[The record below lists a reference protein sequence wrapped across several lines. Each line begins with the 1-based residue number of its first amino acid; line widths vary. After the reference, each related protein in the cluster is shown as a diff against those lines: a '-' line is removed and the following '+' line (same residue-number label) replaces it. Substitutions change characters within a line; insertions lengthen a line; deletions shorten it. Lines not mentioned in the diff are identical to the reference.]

1 MARQHLGQPET
12 QEKFSM
18 STSVDLSNGPLTGL
32 RILDLTSVV
41 LGPLATQILGDYGAE
56 VIKVESLEG
65 DLMRSNGVNLSPSMS
80 SIYLSINRNKQS
92 LAIDLKTP
100 AGKEVLRQLIPRVD
114 ALVHNMRVSAI
125 DKLGFG
131 YDEVVKL
138 NPQIV
143 YCAATGFDQDG
154 PDRDRPA
161 FDDIIQA
168 ACGLASVNSLERE
181 RPDYISTLVAD
192 KTTGMA
198 LVNAVL
204 AAMLAKERTGQ
215 GQYVEVPMLET
226 MVAFTLVEHM
236 GGLTRNP
243 ATEKAGYSRVLG
255 GGRQPSPTRDGFI
268 AMLPYTNHHWE
279 SFFKDAGKETL
290 GQSLGVSNRVT
301 RNANIKGLYAA
312 LHDITATKTTA
323 EWLAICDR
331 LDIPATPIYAME
343 ELPTHP
349 QLQAVGLFEDTVHP
363 DVGAI
368 RYVRPPVKFSK
379 TPAKVRHQAH
389 RLGQDNMAIL
399 TELGYSPE
407 HIDALRQQGAIPQN
421 D

>member
-1 MARQHLGQPET
+1 MN
-12 QEKFSM
+12 
-18 STSVDLSNGPLTGL
+18 TSDLSNGPLTGI

-56 VIKVESLEG
+56 IIKVESLEG
-65 DLMRSNGVNLSPSMS
+65 DLMRANGVHLAPGMS
-80 SIYLSINRNKQS
+80 SIYLTINRNKQS
-92 LAIDLKTP
+92 LALDLKSE
-100 AGKEVLRQLIPRVD
+100 AGKSILRQLIPRVD
-114 ALVHNMRVSAI
+114 AVVHNMRVSAI

-154 PDRDRPA
+154 PDKDRPA

-168 ACGLASVNSLERE
+168 ACGLASVNSLGKS

-204 AAMLAKERTGQ
+204 AALLAKARSGQ

-243 ATEKAGYSRVLG
+243 ATQNAGYSRVLS
-255 GGRQPSPTRDGFI
+255 GGRQPSPTRDGYI

-279 SFFKDAGKETL
+279 SFFRDAGQEALGKEL
-290 GQSLGVSNRVT
+290 GASSRIT
-301 RNANIKGLYAA
+301 RNANIQGLYAA
-312 LHDITATKTTA
+312 LHKITITNTTA
-323 EWLAICDR
+323 EWLEICDR
-331 LDIPATPIYAME
+331 LDIPATPIYTME
-343 ELPTHP
+343 ELPSHP
-349 QLQAVGLFEDTVHP
+349 QLQAVQLFTDEIHP
-363 DVGAI
+363 DLGAI
-368 RYVRPPVKFSK
+368 RSVRPPVKFAK
-379 TPAKVRHQAH
+379 TPAKVRHQAR
-389 RLGQDNMAIL
+389 RLGQDTESIL
-399 TELGYSPE
+399 TDLGYSQTD
-407 HIDALRQQGAIPQN
+407 IQSLIQQGAIVN
-421 D
+421 GK

>member
-1 MARQHLGQPET
+1 
-12 QEKFSM
+12 M
-18 STSVDLSNGPLTGL
+18 SNATDLSNGPLTGI

-56 VIKVESLEG
+56 IIKVESLEG
-65 DLMRSNGVNLSPSMS
+65 DLMRANGVHLAPGMS
-80 SIYLSINRNKQS
+80 SIYLTINRNKQS
-92 LAIDLKTP
+92 LALDLKSE
-100 AGKEVLRQLIPRVD
+100 AGKSILRQLIPRVD
-114 ALVHNMRVSAI
+114 AVVHNMRVSAI

-154 PDRDRPA
+154 PDKDRPA

-168 ACGLASVNSLERE
+168 ACGLASVNSLGKS

-204 AAMLAKERTGQ
+204 AALLAKERSGQ

-243 ATEKAGYSRVLG
+243 PTQNAGYSRVLS
-255 GGRQPSPTRDGFI
+255 GGRQPSPTRDGYI

-279 SFFKDAGKETL
+279 SFFRDAGEEALGKE
-290 GQSLGVSNRVT
+290 LGVTNRVT
-301 RNANIKGLYAA
+301 RNANIQGLYAA
-312 LHDITATKTTA
+312 LHKITATKTTA
-323 EWLAICDR
+323 EWIEICDR
-331 LDIPATPIYAME
+331 LDIPATPIYTME
-343 ELPTHP
+343 ELPSHP
-349 QLQAVGLFEDTVHP
+349 QLQAVQLFTDEIHP
-363 DVGAI
+363 DLGAI
-368 RYVRPPVKFSK
+368 RSVRPPVKFAK
-379 TPAKVRHQAH
+379 TPAKVRHQAR
-389 RLGQDNMAIL
+389 RLGQDTESIL
-399 TELGYSPE
+399 TDLGYS
-407 HIDALRQQGAIPQN
+407 HTDIQSLVQQGAIVN
-421 D
+421 GK

>member
-1 MARQHLGQPET
+1 M
-12 QEKFSM
+12 
-18 STSVDLSNGPLTGL
+18 DLSNGPLTGI

-56 VIKVESLEG
+56 IIKVESLEG
-65 DLMRSNGVNLSPSMS
+65 DLMRANGVHLAPGMS
-80 SIYLSINRNKQS
+80 SIYLTINRNKQS
-92 LAIDLKTP
+92 LALDLKSE
-100 AGKEVLRQLIPRVD
+100 AGKSILRQLIPRMD
-114 ALVHNMRVSAI
+114 AVVHNMRVSAI

-131 YDEVVKL
+131 YDQVVKL

-154 PDRDRPA
+154 PDKDRPA

-168 ACGLASVNSLERE
+168 ACGLASVNSLGKS

-204 AAMLAKERTGQ
+204 AALLAKERSGQ

-226 MVAFTLVEHM
+226 MVAFTLAEHM

-243 ATEKAGYSRVLG
+243 ATQKAGYSRVLS
-255 GGRQPSPTRDGFI
+255 GGRQPSPTQDGYI

-279 SFFKDAGKETL
+279 SFFRDAGEEALGKE
-290 GQSLGVSNRVT
+290 LGVTNRIT
-301 RNANIKGLYAA
+301 RNANIQGLYAA
-312 LHDITATKTTA
+312 LHKITATKTTA
-323 EWLAICDR
+323 EWIEICDR
-331 LDIPATPIYAME
+331 LDIPATPIYTME
-343 ELPTHP
+343 ELPSHP
-349 QLQAVGLFEDTVHP
+349 QLQAVQLFTDEIHP
-363 DVGAI
+363 DLGAI

-379 TPAKVRHQAH
+379 TPAKVRHQAR
-389 RLGQDNMAIL
+389 RLGQDTESIL
-399 TELGYSPE
+399 TDLGYS
-407 HIDALRQQGAIPQN
+407 ISDIQSLVNQGAIVN
-421 D
+421 GK

>member
-1 MARQHLGQPET
+1 
-12 QEKFSM
+12 M
-18 STSVDLSNGPLTGL
+18 SATLDLSQGPLTGI

-65 DLMRSNGVNLSPSMS
+65 DLMRSNGVNLAPGMS

-92 LAIDLKTP
+92 LALDLKSE
-100 AGKEVLRQLIPRVD
+100 AGKDILRRLIPRMD
-114 ALVHNMRVSAI
+114 AVVHNMRVSAI
-125 DKLGFG
+125 EKLGFG
-131 YDEVVKL
+131 YEAVRAL
-138 NPQIV
+138 HPGIV

-154 PDRDRPA
+154 PDKDRPA

-168 ACGLASVNSLERE
+168 ACGLASVNSMGQA

-204 AAMLAKERTGQ
+204 AALLAKARNGQ

-243 ATEKAGYSRVLG
+243 ATQAAGYSRVLG

-268 AMLPYTNHHWE
+268 AMLPYTNAHWE
-279 SFFKDAGKETL
+279 SFFKDADQEAL
-290 GQSLGVSNRVT
+290 GQELGVSNRIT
-301 RNANIKGLYAA
+301 RNANIQGLYKA
-312 LHDITATKTTA
+312 LHQITATKSTA

-331 LDIPATPIYAME
+331 LDIPATPIYSME
-343 ELPTHP
+343 ELPSHP
-349 QLQAVGLFEDTVHP
+349 QLQAVNLFAETEHA
-363 DVGAI
+363 DVGPI
-368 RYVRPPVKFSK
+368 RYVRPPVKFSQ
-379 TPAKVRHQAH
+379 TPASVRHQAR
-389 RLGQDNMAIL
+389 RLGQDTEAIL
-399 TELGYSPE
+399 SDLGYSPQE
-407 HIDALRQQGAIPQN
+407 IAALQAQGSILMGQ
-421 D
+421 

>member
-1 MARQHLGQPET
+1 MNKT
-12 QEKFSM
+12 M
-18 STSVDLSNGPLTGL
+18 DLSNGPLTGI

-56 VIKVESLEG
+56 IIKVESLEG

-80 SIYLSINRNKQS
+80 SIFLSINRNKQS
-92 LAIDLKTP
+92 LAIDLKTE
-100 AGKEVLRQLIPRVD
+100 AGKEILRQLIPRID
-114 ALVHNMRVSAI
+114 AVVHNMRVSAI

-131 YDEVVKL
+131 YEAVVKL

-154 PDRDRPA
+154 PDKDRPA

-168 ACGLASVNSLERE
+168 ACGLASVNSIGKS

-204 AAMLAKERTGQ
+204 AALLAKERSGQ

-243 ATEKAGYSRVLG
+243 ATQKAGYSRVLS

-279 SFFKDAGKETL
+279 CFFRDAGQEALGKE
-290 GQSLGVSNRVT
+290 LGVTNRIT
-301 RNANIKGLYAA
+301 RNANIQGLYAA
-312 LHDITATKTTA
+312 LHAITATKTTA
-323 EWLAICDR
+323 EWIEICDR
-331 LDIPATPIYAME
+331 LDIPATPIYTME
-343 ELPTHP
+343 ELPSHP
-349 QLQAVGLFEDTVHP
+349 QLQAVQLFEDDVHP

-379 TPAKVRHQAH
+379 TPAKVRHQAR
-389 RLGQDNMAIL
+389 RLGQDTESIL
-399 TELGYSPE
+399 TDLGYSQNQIE
-407 HIDALRQQGAIPQN
+407 SLVNQRAIVN
-421 D
+421 GK

>member
-1 MARQHLGQPET
+1 MD
-12 QEKFSM
+12 M
-18 STSVDLSNGPLTGL
+18 SNGPLTGI

-56 VIKVESLEG
+56 IIKVESIEG
-65 DLMRSNGVNLSPSMS
+65 DLMRSNGVNLAPGMS

-92 LAIDLKTP
+92 IALDLKTE
-100 AGKEVLRQLIPRVD
+100 AGKAILRQLIPHVD
-114 ALVHNMRVSAI
+114 AVVHNMRVSAI

-154 PDRDRPA
+154 PDKD
-161 FDDIIQA
+161 
-168 ACGLASVNSLERE
+168 

-204 AAMLAKERTGQ
+204 AALLAKERSAQ

-243 ATEKAGYSRVLG
+243 ATQNAGYSRVLS
-255 GGRQPSPTRDGFI
+255 GGRQPSPTRDGYI

-279 SFFKDAGKETL
+279 SFFRDAGQEALGKE
-290 GQSLGVSNRVT
+290 LGVTNRVT
-301 RNANIKGLYAA
+301 RNANIQGLYAA
-312 LHDITATKTTA
+312 LHKITATKTTA
-323 EWLAICDR
+323 EWIEICDR
-331 LDIPATPIYAME
+331 LDIPATPIYTME
-343 ELPTHP
+343 ELPSHP
-349 QLQAVGLFEDTVHP
+349 QLQAVQLFTDEVHP
-363 DVGAI
+363 DLGAI
-368 RYVRPPVKFSK
+368 RYVRPPVKFTK

-389 RLGQDNMAIL
+389 RLGQDTESIL
-399 TELGYSPE
+399 IGLGYSQNE
-407 HIDALRQQGAIPQN
+407 IESLVNQGAIVN
-421 D
+421 GK

>member
-1 MARQHLGQPET
+1 MNKT
-12 QEKFSM
+12 M
-18 STSVDLSNGPLTGL
+18 DLSNGPLTGI

-56 VIKVESLEG
+56 IIKVESLEG

-80 SIYLSINRNKQS
+80 SIFLSINRNKQS
-92 LAIDLKTP
+92 LAIDLKTE
-100 AGKEVLRQLIPRVD
+100 AGKEILRQLIPRVD
-114 ALVHNMRVSAI
+114 AVVHNMRVSAI

-131 YDEVVKL
+131 YEAVVKL

-154 PDRDRPA
+154 PDKDRPA

-168 ACGLASVNSLERE
+168 ACGLASVNSIGKS

-204 AAMLAKERTGQ
+204 AALLAKERSGQ

-243 ATEKAGYSRVLG
+243 ATQKAGYSRVLS

-279 SFFKDAGKETL
+279 SFFRDAGQEALGKE
-290 GQSLGVSNRVT
+290 LGVTNRVT
-301 RNANIKGLYAA
+301 RNANIQGLYAA
-312 LHDITATKTTA
+312 LHNITATKTTA
-323 EWLAICDR
+323 EWIEICDR
-331 LDIPATPIYAME
+331 LDIPATPIYTME
-343 ELPTHP
+343 ELPSHP
-349 QLQAVGLFEDTVHP
+349 QLQAVQLFEDDVHP

-368 RYVRPPVKFSK
+368 RYVRPPVKFYK
-379 TPAKVRHQAH
+379 TPAKVRHQAR
-389 RLGQDNMAIL
+389 RLGQDTESIL
-399 TELGYSPE
+399 TDLGYSQNQIE
-407 HIDALRQQGAIPQN
+407 SLVNQRAIVN
-421 D
+421 GK

>member
-1 MARQHLGQPET
+1 
-12 QEKFSM
+12 M
-18 STSVDLSNGPLTGL
+18 SKTTDLSNGPLTGI

-80 SIYLSINRNKQS
+80 SIFLSINRNKQS
-92 LAIDLKTP
+92 IAIDLKTE
-100 AGKEVLRQLIPRVD
+100 AGKKILRQLIPRVD
-114 ALVHNMRVSAI
+114 AVVHNMRVSAI

-154 PDRDRPA
+154 PDKDRPA

-168 ACGLASVNSLERE
+168 ACGLASVNSLGKS

-204 AAMLAKERTGQ
+204 AALLAKERSGQ

-243 ATEKAGYSRVLG
+243 ATQKAGYSRVLS

-279 SFFKDAGKETL
+279 SFFRDAGQEALGKE
-290 GQSLGVSNRVT
+290 LGVTNRVT
-301 RNANIKGLYAA
+301 RNANIQGLYAA
-312 LHDITATKTTA
+312 LHAITATRTTA
-323 EWLAICDR
+323 EWIEICDR
-331 LDIPATPIYAME
+331 LDIPATPIYTME
-343 ELPTHP
+343 ELPSHP
-349 QLQAVGLFEDTVHP
+349 QLQAVQLFEDVVHP

-379 TPAKVRHQAH
+379 TPAKVRHQAR
-389 RLGQDNMAIL
+389 RLGQDTESIL
-399 TELGYSPE
+399 TDLGYSQNQIE
-407 HIDALRQQGAIPQN
+407 SLVNQRAIVN
-421 D
+421 GK

>member
-1 MARQHLGQPET
+1 
-12 QEKFSM
+12 M
-18 STSVDLSNGPLTGL
+18 SKTTDLSNGPLTGI

-80 SIYLSINRNKQS
+80 SIFLSINRNKQS
-92 LAIDLKTP
+92 IAIDLKTE
-100 AGKEVLRQLIPRVD
+100 AGKKILRQLIPRID
-114 ALVHNMRVSAI
+114 AVVHNMRVSAI

-154 PDRDRPA
+154 PDKDRPA

-168 ACGLASVNSLERE
+168 ACGLASVNSLGKS

-204 AAMLAKERTGQ
+204 AALLAKERSGQ

-243 ATEKAGYSRVLG
+243 ATQKAGYSRVLS

-279 SFFKDAGKETL
+279 SFFRDAGQEALGKE
-290 GQSLGVSNRVT
+290 LGVTNRVT
-301 RNANIKGLYAA
+301 RNANIQGLYAA
-312 LHDITATKTTA
+312 LHAITATRTTA
-323 EWLAICDR
+323 EWIEICDR
-331 LDIPATPIYAME
+331 LDIPATPIYTME
-343 ELPTHP
+343 ELPSHP
-349 QLQAVGLFEDTVHP
+349 QLQAVQLFEDDVHP

-379 TPAKVRHQAH
+379 TPAKVRHQAR
-389 RLGQDNMAIL
+389 RLGQDTESIL
-399 TELGYSPE
+399 TDLGYSQNQIE
-407 HIDALRQQGAIPQN
+407 SLVNQRAIVN
-421 D
+421 GK

>member
-1 MARQHLGQPET
+1 
-12 QEKFSM
+12 M
-18 STSVDLSNGPLTGL
+18 SNATDLSNGPLTGI

-56 VIKVESLEG
+56 IIKVESLEG
-65 DLMRSNGVNLSPSMS
+65 DLMRANGVHLAPGMS
-80 SIYLSINRNKQS
+80 SIYLTINRNKQS
-92 LAIDLKTP
+92 LALDLKSE
-100 AGKEVLRQLIPRVD
+100 AGKSILRQLIPRVD
-114 ALVHNMRVSAI
+114 AVVHNMRVSAI

-154 PDRDRPA
+154 PDKDRPA

-168 ACGLASVNSLERE
+168 ACGLASVNSLGKS

-204 AAMLAKERTGQ
+204 AALLAKARSGQ

-243 ATEKAGYSRVLG
+243 ATQNAGYSRVLSC
-255 GGRQPSPTRDGFI
+255 GRQPSPTRDVYI

-279 SFFKDAGKETL
+279 SFFRDAGEEALGKE
-290 GQSLGVSNRVT
+290 LGVTNRVT
-301 RNANIKGLYAA
+301 RNANIQGLYAA
-312 LHDITATKTTA
+312 LHKITATKTTA
-323 EWLAICDR
+323 EWIEICDR
-331 LDIPATPIYAME
+331 LDIPATPIYTME
-343 ELPTHP
+343 ELPSHP
-349 QLQAVGLFEDTVHP
+349 QLQAVQLFTDEIHP
-363 DVGAI
+363 DLGAI
-368 RYVRPPVKFSK
+368 RSVRPPVKFAK
-379 TPAKVRHQAH
+379 TPAKVRHQAR
-389 RLGQDNMAIL
+389 RLGQDTESIL
-399 TELGYSPE
+399 TDLGYS
-407 HIDALRQQGAIPQN
+407 HTDIQSLVQQGAIVN
-421 D
+421 GK

>member
-1 MARQHLGQPET
+1 MNPNL
-12 QEKFSM
+12 
-18 STSVDLSNGPLTGL
+18 DLSQGPLTGI

-41 LGPLATQILGDYGAE
+41 LGPLATQILGDYGAD

-65 DLMRSNGVNLSPSMS
+65 DLMRSNGVHLSPGMS
-80 SIYLSINRNKQS
+80 SIYLTINRNKQS
-92 LAIDLKTP
+92 IALDLKSE
-100 AGKEVLRQLIPRVD
+100 AGKDILRQLIPRVD
-114 ALVHNMRVSAI
+114 AVVHNMRVSAI
-125 DKLGFG
+125 EKLGFG

-154 PDRDRPA
+154 PDKDRPA

-168 ACGLASVNSLERE
+168 ACGLASVNSLGHS
-181 RPDYISTLVAD
+181 RPDYIATLVAD

-204 AAMLAKERTGQ
+204 AALLAKERSGQ

-236 GGLTRNP
+236 GGLTHNP
-243 ATEKAGYSRVLG
+243 ATLNAGYSRILS

-279 SFFKDAGKETL
+279 SFFKDAGQEAL
-290 GQSLGVSNRVT
+290 GQELGVTNRVQ
-301 RNANIKGLYAA
+301 RNANIKALYAA
-312 LHDITATKTTA
+312 LHQITLSKTTA
-323 EWLAICDR
+323 EWLVICDR

-343 ELPTHP
+343 DLPAHP
-349 QLQAVGLFEDTVHP
+349 QLQAVKLFTDDVHP

-379 TPAKVRHQAH
+379 TPATVRHQAR
-389 RLGQDNMAIL
+389 RLGQDTRAIL
-399 TELGYSPE
+399 SELGYSANQV
-407 HIDALRQQGAIPQN
+407 DALAQQGAILN
-421 D
+421 GD

>member
-1 MARQHLGQPET
+1 MN
-12 QEKFSM
+12 
-18 STSVDLSNGPLTGL
+18 TSDLSNGPLTGI

-56 VIKVESLEG
+56 IIKVESLEG
-65 DLMRSNGVNLSPSMS
+65 DLMRANGVHLAPGMS
-80 SIYLSINRNKQS
+80 SIYLTINRNKQS
-92 LAIDLKTP
+92 LALDLKSE
-100 AGKEVLRQLIPRVD
+100 AGKSILRQLIPRVD
-114 ALVHNMRVSAI
+114 AVVHNMRVSAI

-154 PDRDRPA
+154 PDKDRPA

-168 ACGLASVNSLERE
+168 ACGLASVNSLGKS

-204 AAMLAKERTGQ
+204 AALLAKARSGQ

-243 ATEKAGYSRVLG
+243 PTQNAGYSRVLS
-255 GGRQPSPTRDGFI
+255 GGRQPSPTRDGYI

-279 SFFKDAGKETL
+279 SFFRDAGEEALGKE
-290 GQSLGVSNRVT
+290 LGVTNRVT
-301 RNANIKGLYAA
+301 RNANIQGLYAA
-312 LHDITATKTTA
+312 LHKITATKTTA
-323 EWLAICDR
+323 EWIEICDR
-331 LDIPATPIYAME
+331 LDIPATPIYTME
-343 ELPTHP
+343 ELPSHP
-349 QLQAVGLFEDTVHP
+349 QLQAVQLFTDEIHP
-363 DVGAI
+363 DLGAI
-368 RYVRPPVKFSK
+368 RSVRPPVKFAK
-379 TPAKVRHQAH
+379 TPAKVRHQAR
-389 RLGQDNMAIL
+389 RLGQDTESIL
-399 TELGYSPE
+399 TDLGYSQTD
-407 HIDALRQQGAIPQN
+407 IQSLVQQGAIVN
-421 D
+421 GK